1 MKKIIILGLVLL
13 MVVVF
18 ATTVL
23 AKAEVDKFNEKW
35 EIGPEEVYNDC
46 TGEWVELTGTF
57 HINGRVVTDSAG
69 GFHFKLHENWYLVG
83 VGLDSGTE
91 YIGNVTFNEQ
101 FNEKGDFPF
110 EQTVIQTATLVS
122 KGEEPNLIMKARY
135 HITINVNGDVTVYF
149 DEWELVCK

>member
-35 EIGPEEVYNDC
+35 EIGPWVVRNKC
-46 TGEWVELTGTF
+46 TGEDVELSGTV
-57 HINGRVVTDSAG
+57 HINGRFVTDSVG
-69 GFHFKLHENWYLVG
+69 GFHMKWLWNWHLVG

-91 YIGNVTFNEQ
+91 YIANATENRQ
-101 FNEKGDFPF
+101 FNEKGHFPF
-110 EQTVIQTATLVS
+110 EETEIITFTFVS
-122 KGEEPNLIMKARY
+122 KGEEPNLILKGRF
-135 HITINVNGDVTVYF
+135 HITVNANGELTAYF
-149 DEWELVCK
+149 DEWESVCK